1 MLSDALN
8 VLKKKG
14 VPRLTGF
21 PYDPQNC
28 SRTPDASVI
37 SEAASFKIDDWK
49 SVDEDNLDSIKGQIF
64 SGTPVIFGLET
75 SESFAKLQKG
85 QIYNDLTSKRTGG
98 HAMVLV
104 GYSENKQA
112 FKLINSWG
120 DDWADNGYGWISYK
134 AFRKWVQNAFVME
147 LAGTPPP
154 LPSVKPEPVDVPR
167 PPNITNENIEQKLKY
182 LISKTECS
190 KLSGAVNK
198 QGNVTLSGFAKKRED
213 LMFIQSELTALGVQ
227 VTLNTEL
234 RPWPQCEVL
243 LTLND
248 VLAKSNDLQLT
259 VSGGNTAAL
268 KEGESLVIEITTPD
282 YPSYLY
288 LTYVQANG
296 DAVHLARPLGHSAK
310 QVASNTHFVFGNGE
324 KGKGKFT
331 ISKPFGNE
339 IIVAI
344 ASASPLFNEELPKSQ
359 IEREYLTQV
368 RQAFLAMPQTN
379 GADRVVRAAV
389 VTIMTQSKH

>member
-1 MLSDALN
+1 
-8 VLKKKG
+8 
-14 VPRLTGF
+14 
-21 PYDPQNC
+21 
-28 SRTPDASVI
+28 
-37 SEAASFKIDDWK
+37 
-49 SVDEDNLDSIKGQIF
+49 
-64 SGTPVIFGLET
+64 
-75 SESFAKLQKG
+75 
-85 QIYNDLTSKRTGG
+85 
-98 HAMVLV
+98 MVLI
-104 GYSENKQA
+104 GYSESKQA

-120 DDWADNGYGWISYK
+120 NDWGDNGYGWITYK

-147 LAGTPPP
+147 LAGRP
-154 LPSVKPEPVDVPR
+154 KPMPIVITEPVVAPR

-190 KLSGAVNK
+190 KLNGSINNAGH
-198 QGNVTLSGFAKKRED
+198 VTLTGFARKRED
-213 LMFIQSELTALGVQ
+213 LMFIKSEMAGLGVQ
-227 VTLNTEL
+227 VTLSTEL

-259 VSGGNTAAL
+259 VSGVNTAAL
-268 KEGESLVIEITTPD
+268 KEGEPLVIEVTTPD

-296 DAVHLARPLGHSAK
+296 DAIHLVRPLSSTATLINP
-310 QVASNTHFVFGNGE
+310 NTHLVFGNGE

-344 ASASPLFNEELPKSQ
+344 ASASPLFNEELPKIQ

-368 RQAFLAMPQTN
+368 RQAFLAMPQTK

-389 VTIMTQSKH
+389 VPIMTQSKH